1 MNGRCQRGRSLFF
14 LAVFGLV
21 GISGCPSP
29 EAKKDA
35 YIADMIK
42 GGLSVR
48 SELLNSANNVFS
60 DYKVY
65 RDGNKDGVVFEYI
78 FAAGTIIDR
87 TKLAPDLVKQEMI
100 SKFSAD
106 PNAKQA
112 VSMGIYMRFIYKT
125 SDGTVICDVTVTP
138 ADLK

>member
-1 MNGRCQRGRSLFF
+1 MNGGCLRGQL
-14 LAVFGLV
+14 LVLIAVFGFV
-21 GISGCPSP
+21 STSGCPNP
-29 EAKKDA
+29 EAKKDR

-48 SELLNSANNVFS
+48 TKLLNSPTNVFS

-65 RDGNKDGVVFEYI
+65 RDGDKDGVVFEYI

-87 TKLAPDLVKQEMI
+87 TKLAADLVKQEMI